1 MGVLFAL
8 SFTYRKNGSMVK
20 YEDVQVG
27 DVIKYQFAFENED
40 NVTGVAISEVMDM
53 TSKVCLLEYTDYS
66 GGIVGIPFTAILE
79 VYRKV
84 K

>member
-1 MGVLFAL
+1 
-8 SFTYRKNGSMVK
+8 MVK

-27 DVIKYQFAFENED
+27 DVIKYQFAFENEVD
-40 NVTGVAISEVMDM
+40 TVGISIAEVMDM
-53 TSKVCLLEYTDYS
+53 TSKVCLLKYTDYS
-66 GGIVGIPFTAILE
+66 GGIVGIPFSNILE

>member
-27 DVIKYQFAFENED
+27 DVIKYQFAFENEVD
-40 NVTGVAISEVMDM
+40 TVGISIAEVMDK
-53 TSKVCLLEYTDYS
+53 TSKVCLLEYTDYV
-66 GGIVGIPFTAILE
+66 GGVVSIPFSNILE

>member
-1 MGVLFAL
+1 
-8 SFTYRKNGSMVK
+8 MVK

-27 DVIKYQFAFENED
+27 DVIKYQFGFPPFEDEEPI
-40 NVTGVAISEVMDM
+40 VGISIAEVMDM
-53 TSKVCLLEYTDYS
+53 TSKVCILEYTDYV
-66 GGIVGIPFTAILE
+66 GGVVSIPFSNIIE